1 VISNSNTSAY
11 LLCRIVSRVCAIP
24 TAHVSE
30 TMRPLPL
37 EPLAGAPSFV
47 LGIAIIRG
55 APTPVVD
62 TAALLGSSGA
72 APTRFV
78 TINTGDG
85 AVALA
90 VDAVLGVTQLAPEA
104 LPGVSPLLREANPD
118 VVASIAS
125 LDTALLLV
133 LELSR
138 VLADST
144 WAAVHAHG
152 ASR

>member
-1 VISNSNTSAY
+1 
-11 LLCRIVSRVCAIP
+11 
-24 TAHVSE
+24 
-30 TMRPLPL
+30 MRPLPV

-90 VDAVLGVTQLAPEA
+90 VDAVLGVSQLARDA
-104 LPGVSPLLREANPD
+104 LAGVAPLLREASTD
-118 VVASIAS
+118 VVASITS

-138 VLADST
+138 ILPDSA
-144 WAAVHAHG
+144 WAAVHATG
-152 ASR
+152 AAG